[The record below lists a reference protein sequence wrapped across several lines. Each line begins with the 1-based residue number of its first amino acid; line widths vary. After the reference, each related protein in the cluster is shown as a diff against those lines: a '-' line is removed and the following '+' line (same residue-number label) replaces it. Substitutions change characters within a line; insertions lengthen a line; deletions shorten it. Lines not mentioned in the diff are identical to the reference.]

1 MFIQN
6 NVVSLKRN
14 EPEMID
20 MQRACRI
27 LGIGYDSLY
36 KKIKHREIEYF
47 QDGKRGKIS
56 FELDTVLKHK
66 ESMRISARGQHG

>member
-1 MFIQN
+1 MFFKN

-20 MQRACRI
+20 MQRACII

-36 KKIKHREIEYF
+36 DKIKKRKIEYF
-47 QDGKRGKIS
+47 QDGKRGKII
-56 FELDTVLKHK
+56 FELDTILQYK
-66 ESMRISARGQHG
+66 ESIRISTQG